1 MLKMGDTFIQN
12 GLTYVVMGK
21 DGAGRPVSSCKPED
35 VEKYK
40 RVEEPTSDEPKEE
53 EPTPE
58 ENQQEESPAESKQ
71 GELPFVEVPNSA
83 PAETKKQSSKKSK

>member
-1 MLKMGDTFIQN
+1 MLQIGDTFIQN
-12 GLTYVVMGK
+12 GLTYVVKGK

-40 RVEEPTSDEPKEE
+40 KVEEPKEE
-53 EPTPE
+53 ESTPE

-71 GELPFVEVPNSA
+71 GELPFVEVPN
-83 PAETKKQSSKKSK
+83 PASTGEDKKSSKKGK